1 MNDLEQRKAAKAF
14 AANWQGK
21 GYEKGESQSFWLQL
35 LGEVLGVEH
44 PTQFIK
50 FEWQV
55 MLDHTSFIDAVIDTL
70 SFIEFCAIFTLFSLP
85 KNFLL
90 IERFSSQLK
99 KCTTIKPT
107 D

>member
-50 FEWQV
+50 FEGQV